1 MKVLSIL
8 VSSVLISGIAMTTAS
23 AMGRTG
29 DPEFNHFLAKVIDK
43 DQDGNLSKD
52 EFIAMAV
59 RMAEKE
65 FDGMDLDDSK
75 FLSSEEFNNAS
86 R

>member
-8 VSSVLISGIAMTTAS
+8 VSSVLISGIAMTTAN

-29 DPEFNHFLAKVIDK
+29 DPEFNQFIANIIDK
-43 DQDGNLSKD
+43 DGDGKISKE
-52 EFIAMAV
+52 EFVAMAK

-65 FDGMDLDDSK
+65 FASMDLDDNNSV
-75 FLSSEEFNNAS
+75 SSAEFQNGS